1 MHNYISKLGNSIVVN
16 VLEKILN
23 NLLNV
28 EKFLEQSVN
37 ISYKDYLDEEYDV
50 DEVVLTEKQLQ
61 KVKGIGSPKYSF
73 GGKVIDGDIYNTITA
88 SYGKI
93 SGNSGK
99 IPCKEGYRI
108 LTPRE
113 TWRLMGFDNED
124 FDRAASVNSKTQLYK
139 QAGNSI
145 VVPVLEKILYEL
157 FEENKLRR

>member
-1 MHNYISKLGNSIVVN
+1 MHSYTNKLGNSIVVP
-16 VLEKILN
+16 VLEKILDK
-23 NLLNV
+23 LGNV
-28 EKFLEQSVN
+28 KNFLEQSSD
-37 ISYKDYLDEEYDV
+37 ISYKNYLEKKYDV
-50 DEVVLTEKQLQ
+50 DEVVLTEKQLSN
-61 KVKGIGSPKYSF
+61 VKGIGNPKYSF

-113 TWRLMGFDNED
+113 TWRLMGFDDED

-139 QAGNSI
+139 QAR
-145 VVPVLEKILYEL
+145 
-157 FEENKLRR
+157 KLNRRSTS